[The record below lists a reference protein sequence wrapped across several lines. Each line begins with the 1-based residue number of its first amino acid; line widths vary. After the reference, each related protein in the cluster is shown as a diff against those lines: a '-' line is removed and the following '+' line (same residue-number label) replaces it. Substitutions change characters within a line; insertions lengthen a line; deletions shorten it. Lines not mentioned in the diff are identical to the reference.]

1 MMQQPVSPHLQSQIL
16 RIHAQLQQGKSEA
29 ALMALQRLLPKAGHI
44 ADVHVLMM
52 HALTKLNRM
61 DQAEYAGERALELS
75 PDDISILH
83 DVGLTYAVAGKNDKA
98 DALMRRAV
106 EIEPTFAPAR
116 LHLANR
122 ALGTLDPKQAAE
134 HCEAALAREPNAM
147 IFVTYVGAL
156 LAQSRVED
164 AARVARQAFELFP
177 DQYLLASA
185 CAQTLNARQDAHPAQ
200 TLDAHLAYGRLI
212 RQIVDQWGPQLAH
225 DGAGL
230 GPWLRAGQGPR
241 PDPEMPLRIG
251 FVTADARTH
260 SCAFFLLPLLERLRE
275 RAQAASEP
283 GDGAGPITTV
293 LYATNRL
300 RDAMTQR
307 LEAAA
312 DLSRDASGIRD
323 GQLAKRIREDHIHIL
338 IDLMGHTLGDSL
350 ALFAIRPAPVQATY
364 LGYPNT
370 TGLNTIDWRIVDS
383 RTDPAGDGPWGTPNF
398 DERCVEKLHRLDPC
412 FLCYRPPTTDKSPEL
427 TGTEPLIP
435 EPSWTTPLS
444 RDPAAPPVFA
454 SFNASTKL
462 SLGCLERWAHVLQAV
477 PDSRLFLKA
486 SGYTDPGARQRVLD
500 TLASFGVHASRIEF
514 SPWTKGIREHLST
527 YARVDIALDTMP
539 YNGTTTTCEATWMGV
554 PTLTIAGPT
563 HASRVGLSL
572 LSAVGVPEL
581 CAPESAWTNQ
591 AEYVERCV
599 SLARDHARLANYRA
613 TLRERM
619 RASPLCDEA
628 AFASRFAGAMR
639 TMWRQY
645 CAAW

>member
-1 MMQQPVSPHLQSQIL
+1 MMQQPVGPHLQAQIL
-16 RIHAQLQQGKSEA
+16 RIHAQLQQGKAEA
-29 ALMALQRLLPKAGHI
+29 ALMSLQRLLPKAGHI

-52 HALTKLNRM
+52 HALSRLDRM
-61 DQAEYAGERALELS
+61 DQAIYAGERAIEIS
-75 PDDISILH
+75 PADINVMH
-83 DVGLTYAVAGKNDKA
+83 DLGLTHALAGNNDKA
-98 DALMRRAV
+98 DALMRRAI

-122 ALGTLDPKQAAE
+122 AMDTLDPRQAAD

-147 IFVTYVGAL
+147 IYVTYVGAL

-164 AARVARQAFELFP
+164 AARVAREAFTLFP
-177 DQYLLASA
+177 GEPMLASA
-185 CAQTLNARQDAHPAQ
+185 CAQTLNARQDVAPSEAFEAHRS
-200 TLDAHLAYGRLI
+200 YGRLI
-212 RQIVDQWGPQLAH
+212 REVVDQWGPQLAR
-225 DGAGL
+225 DGASL
-230 GPWLRAGQGPR
+230 GPWLRAGQGPK
-241 PDPEMPLRIG
+241 PDPDAPIRVG

-275 RAQAASEP
+275 RAPNGSP
-283 GDGAGPITTV
+283 GDGAGQITTV
-293 LYATNRL
+293 LYATNRA

-312 DLSRDASGIRD
+312 HISRDVAGIRE
-323 GQLAKRIREDHIHIL
+323 GQLAKRIRDDHVHIL
-338 IDLMGHTLGDSL
+338 IDLMGHTLGDNL
-350 ALFAIRPAPVQATY
+350 ALFAVRPAPVQATY

-370 TGLNTIDWRIVDS
+370 TGLDTIDWRVVDS
-383 RTDPAGDGPWGTPNF
+383 HTDPAGDGPWGSPNF
-398 DERCVEKLHRLDPC
+398 DQRCVERLFRLDPC
-412 FLCYRPPTTDKSPEL
+412 FLCYRPPTSDKSPEL

-444 RDPAAPPVFA
+444 RDPGAPPIFA

-462 SLGCLERWAHVLQAV
+462 SLGCLERWGHVLRAM
-477 PDSRLFLKA
+477 PGSCLFLKA
-486 SGYTDPGARQRVLD
+486 AGYTDPSARRRVID
-500 TLASFGVHASRIEF
+500 TLASQGVEASRIEF

-581 CAPESAWTNQ
+581 CAPESAWVNPGH
-591 AEYVERCV
+591 YVERCV
-599 SLARDHARLANYRA
+599 DLVRDHARLTNYRA
-613 TLRERM
+613 TLRDRM

-639 TMWRQY
+639 QMWREY
-645 CAAW
+645 AAAW